1 MTLDLAGQTPMYLG
15 MFEWELHRFFQ
26 KALSGAE
33 LVFDVGGYVGY
44 DALLFAATSR
54 ARVVTFE
61 PDEDRA
67 RFIARNV
74 ACNPELQRRVDVTNV
89 AVGSRDTAD
98 VITLDSFSQSV
109 GEPDFIKIDI
119 DGGELEALEGARTLL
134 RGRRPH
140 LVVETHAFEL
150 EQACGRLLVDCGYS
164 PIIKHNRRLW
174 REHRGGVPHNRWLLA
189 AGRPGVGG

>member
-1 MTLDLAGQTPMYLG
+1 MNLDLGGQTPMYLG

-26 KALSGAE
+26 KVLSGAK

-44 DALLFAATSR
+44 DALLFAANSH

-61 PDEDRA
+61 PDEERA
-67 RFIARNV
+67 RGIAQNV
-74 ACNPELQRRVDVTNV
+74 ACNPELQRRVDVASV
-89 AVGSRDTAD
+89 AVGNRNTSD
-98 VITLDSFSQSV
+98 VTTLDSLSQSL
-109 GEPDFIKIDI
+109 GQPDFIKIDI

-134 RGRRPH
+134 RDRRPH
-140 LVVETHAFEL
+140 LVVETHTFEL

-189 AGRPGVGG
+189 AGRPSVGD